1 VNADQRDTNGD
12 GIGNACDPDLD
23 GDCVVNFVDL
33 GGLQA
38 VFFTDDPDADF
49 DGNGSVNFTDL
60 GVLKS
65 FFFLPPGPSGV
76 ENACS
81 L

>member
-1 VNADQRDTNGD
+1 
-12 GIGNACDPDLD
+12 
-23 GDCVVNFVDL
+23 
-33 GGLQA
+33 

-49 DGNGSVNFTDL
+49 DGSGNVNFTDL
-60 GVLKS
+60 GVMKS

-76 ENACS
+76 PNSCA